1 MKIMQKLFLL
11 MVVLLTIL
19 NSQACTGTNLETVN
33 KNEDWNNNH
42 PGDIGDAPMSG
53 KVNLWERG
61 NIPTVTQNVSN
72 SDGSDFMPNIEVFT
86 VSENVTPKG
95 AVLICP
101 GGAFMFRSMQN
112 EGYDIANMLTPMG
125 YQCFIVN
132 YRISPYTMRESATD
146 LQRAIRYVRAH
157 AAAYHISPEDIA
169 LVGFSAGGILN
180 GEVLLN
186 WQGDTD
192 GTTLDANYHPDELD
206 KVSSAACAV
215 GMIYS
220 FYGRLSVSMNDVET
234 LRTANLPPAFY
245 CWGTRDGF
253 AGQFSQNSNALRLAG
268 YEVETHILEGYPHG
282 YGSGGNANI
291 WGNDFDK
298 FLIQIMGKNTTAD
311 YYTRSTP
318 IADVMADSA
327 FGDYGRLI
335 FPVQTRYW
343 SGNTLE
349 QLRLTYYDN
358 IDPNMTVEIVNYM
371 KSHVVEGET
380 IFYDIYSDEEKR
392 ANADKR
398 NTGLFFFRG
407 RQGAPFAVCNA
418 GGAFAYVGAMHDSF
432 PHALELSKKGYNA
445 FALIYR
451 PNDAY
456 EDLARAIEFIHDNSE
471 RLGVSKEGYSLW
483 GGSAGARMAATLG
496 NSSYLSQLTGRT
508 DIPQAAAVV
517 MQYTGYSDANRYD
530 APTYVCVGTSDGIA
544 SWRTMQNRIER
555 LEAFGIP
562 TEFHAYNGLPHGF
575 GLGTGTVAEGWIND
589 AIRFWERQSGVTAV
603 SQIKNQTKNRQ
614 SVYSID
620 GTRREK
626 PQKGLNF
633 INNKKV
639 VL

>member
-33 KNEDWNNNH
+33 KNEEWNNNH

-268 YEVETHILEGYPHG
+268 YEVETHILEDYPHG

-335 FPVQTRYW
+335 FPMQTRYW

-398 NTGLFFFRG
+398 NTGIFFFRG

-508 DIPQAAAVV
+508 DIPQAATVV
-517 MQYTGYSDANRYD
+517 MQYTGYFDANRYD

-589 AIRFWERQSGVTAV
+589 AIRFWKRQSGVTAV